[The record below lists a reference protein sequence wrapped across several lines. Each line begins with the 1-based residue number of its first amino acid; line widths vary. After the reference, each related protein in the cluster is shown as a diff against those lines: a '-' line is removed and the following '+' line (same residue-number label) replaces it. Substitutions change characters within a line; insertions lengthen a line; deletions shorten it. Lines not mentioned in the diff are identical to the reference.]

1 MHCCAAVC
9 QNWATLL
16 VLLNSLAWYL
26 AQLPHTFHL
35 LSSLTFPFLLFSLF
49 FLLCNILPL
58 YTLAL
63 FASSSFLV
71 LFFISLNTSWLVL
84 VILSHFLPLHLHP
97 LFLFFLFLLPLLFS
111 SLFFPMSNYCSS
123 FSSALFL
130 FPLLFGVLL
139 FLLLTN
145 CSICLFVLFLDSPP
159 NNQITSWRHQF
170 TLSITMPPQI
180 FFWPICTALQSKVLM
195 TGTHELTL
203 SVKRPSYI
211 SFPLP
216 ALLTT
221 DLLIFNLSL
230 EEKIWVLKS
239 SNNTGLW

>member
-1 MHCCAAVC
+1 MPKLSNPASTSKFSFLIVSTTPSHFPPVI
-9 QNWATLL
+9 
-16 VLLNSLAWYL
+16 VPH
-26 AQLPHTFHL
+26 LP
-35 LSSLTFPFLLFSLF
+35 LSALFLL

-58 YTLAL
+58 YTLTL

-130 FPLLFGVLL
+130 FSLLFGVLL

-145 CSICLFVLFLDSPP
+145 CSICLFILFLDSPP
-159 NNQITSWRHQF
+159 NNQIT
-170 TLSITMPPQI
+170 L
-180 FFWPICTALQSKVLM
+180 
-195 TGTHELTL
+195 
-203 SVKRPSYI
+203 
-211 SFPLP
+211 
-216 ALLTT
+216 
-221 DLLIFNLSL
+221 
-230 EEKIWVLKS
+230 
-239 SNNTGLW
+239 